1 MENVMH
7 TEYDSHEAR
16 GLIGQAEAAL
26 SSIRDRVGSDAGA
39 DSATQADLVTAV
51 EAMSKIIGW
60 LVELHNQYPPVPHAL
75 QDLIGEIEKSSGRQG
90 LG

>member
-1 MENVMH
+1 MH

-26 SSIRDRVGSDAGA
+26 SSIRDRVSSDAGA

-51 EAMSKIIGW
+51 EALSKIIGW

-75 QDLIGEIEKSSGRQG
+75 HDLIGEIESDLKSSGRQG
-90 LG
+90 FG